1 MENTTKQNP
10 TVIFQITVSAEQAE
24 KLYTAYCGLPDNR
37 KKIVEENRDKFVK
50 EQKLENIQ
58 ALKLATF
65 HEIFQPKLDHYYENG
80 LEVQENL
87 RKNLLANIASMT
99 AEQKAEMLALLK

>member
-1 MENTTKQNP
+1 MENT
-10 TVIFQITVSAEQAE
+10 IFAITVSVEKAD

-37 KKIVEENRDKFVK
+37 KKIVEENRDKLLADK
-50 EQKLENIQ
+50 NRKLSNME

-65 HEIFQPKLDHYYENG
+65 DEIFTPKLDHYFEKG
-80 LEVQENL
+80 VEVQEQT

-99 AEQKAEMLALLK
+99 PEQKAEMLELLK

>member
-1 MENTTKQNP
+1 MENGKN
-10 TVIFQITVSAEQAE
+10 VVFSISVSSEQAD

-37 KKIVEENRDKFVK
+37 RKIIEENRDKFVK
-50 EQKLENIQ
+50 EQKLSNME

-65 HEIFQPKLDHYYENG
+65 NEIFTPKLDHYFEKG
-80 LEVQENL
+80 VEVQEQT

-99 AEQKAEMLALLK
+99 PEQKAEMLALLK